1 MNTRKQS
8 NRILAIVLSLC
19 MVFTMLP
26 MGAVTAQAEGNV
38 AYIGDTG
45 YTSLGAAV
53 SAASSGD
60 MITLE
65 ADDATAQSI
74 TISKDLTIELNGHNL
89 THASF
94 NITSGNVVIRDRQ
107 GVATISC
114 GYKQAINVKNSPDRR
129 IHATILI
136 TGGKLTLDGVSVNGY
151 NDVKNYYLPKA
162 VFIGGGDVTIN
173 SGNFTGGDANNSGGD
188 AVYFHKGT
196 LTINGG
202 TFIGGTDGGCGLS
215 STSRPGDSL
224 NIRHGTFI
232 GGGGSSA
239 FWLGISISN
248 ESSLKNYFLSEDNYI
263 VGDFDS
269 KNVTIGTDFFLSPV
283 FTEPENGSAN
293 ANEPA
298 TIYLATG
305 DSATLEPHVLGGEGG
320 TLTYEW
326 YKDDTKIDGASGS
339 SYTVSGEGDFAGDYH
354 AVISEVGT
362 DRSHDITVYWRVI
375 KLAHSHNVCGE
386 GECTHSGHTSVEY
399 TALDNGAGGLAEGV
413 IATSDSVYGSTL
425 KEGNYYL
432 TADLTLSEP
441 LAITSAVHIC
451 LNGNTLTFTDEA
463 YGFHLGGRNANPEAE
478 LTVCDCSA
486 EETGEIV
493 TTADKAKTI
502 YNRSGDIFVYGG
514 MISGEDNAI
523 YTADHSD
530 AGNMYIF
537 GGKITTTGYNSA
549 INILAKDNGNR
560 KLIISVG
567 EIEGIDSYMPMEISG
582 GTITDDVY
590 AYSDVTMTG
599 GTINGQLTIN
609 SSEKKNVKIS
619 GNARIEAT
627 SGNAIYSK
635 ENIDL
640 EISGGTI
647 TAQNGYAIRLTN
659 SQSKIYL
666 SGNPVISGKS
676 ADIEIMP
683 TSSPDFA
690 VLVLREKEGTGNK
703 YTGDKLS
710 ISSCG
715 TENKDLYLAQKVD
728 SVDMAAKFSLAS
740 PADCYLAYDDA
751 NNAIQI
757 KERTYTVTLPSGQ
770 KGYTVTAESG
780 STSPVDKNGSYS
792 FTMTISDGY
801 YTTDDFI
808 VKANETELKP
818 DDNGVYTISNITAD
832 QTVTVEG
839 VALDEKAPSVKIQLE
854 NNEWKEFLNNITFG
868 LFFKENKTVT
878 ISGTDDETGVA
889 KTEYI
894 VTDTI
899 YESVEALEAED
910 SNVWNK
916 YSDPISIEPNSKN
929 VIYAKVTDNAGN
941 VSYASSNGI
950 VLYTDAA
957 QKTESISFTKTSEDN
972 VTAEVTLNGNTIDE
986 IYCGDTKLNS
996 GTDYT
1001 VSGGTITF
1009 DADWLDELVARDD
1022 YTLTVHYK
1030 PMGEEYV
1037 DVVGNVEPSTTTMAL
1052 SVEKT
1057 TGNVEITNDI
1067 SKIYNGIAVS
1077 DIAYTKSS
1085 TGNVTVEY
1093 KLKDAEDSTYTTTK
1107 PSAVGDYTVRVT
1119 VATDENYTEA
1129 SATKDFSITYLS
1141 KPDNPFTVSGTQ
1153 VTNGWYTDNVEIKAP
1168 DGYTVSSALDGTYSD
1183 SVTISKSSEKVSIH
1197 LKNDQKQITD
1207 VIFVGDIKIDKDN
1220 PTITVTGNTTDYLQ
1234 NDTVQIEVSDN
1245 TSGVAKIEVK
1255 KDDGEFVDITD
1266 SYASGYSVTENG
1278 TYTFRVTDNAGRT
1291 TETTLTY
1298 DKLDSIKPVV
1308 SISAT
1313 HGDESYSSGIWTNRN
1328 VVLTPKNNSA
1338 NLGTITFKYKVD
1350 DEEWQDYT
1358 DSIVVSE
1365 DTDVDG
1371 VTYTFKAISAS
1382 DVESEE
1388 VSIIVKRDT
1397 VLPEVGIFIENN
1409 SIKEFLNDVTFGLFF
1424 KNTQNVSVLATD
1436 ASSDVAK
1443 TEYFITDTV
1452 YEDSA
1457 TLETGANGKWVTYSG
1472 EFSIK
1477 PNSKNVIYAKV
1488 TDNAGN
1494 VKYISS
1500 EGIVLYTDAQ
1510 QDTKGISFT
1519 KTGTADVAANVIL
1532 NGNTIDEIYC
1542 GDTKLVSGTDYTVSK
1557 GTIAFKAS
1565 WLDTLAAGNYILTV
1579 HYNPF
1584 GEEYVDNSGNVAPA
1598 TTTIAL
1604 SVEKA
1609 TGSVEI
1615 TNDISKIYDE
1625 KVVSDVAYTKSSTG
1639 DATVEYKVQ
1648 GADDSTYTTTKPS
1661 AVGKYTVHVTVG
1673 EDENYTEASATKDF
1687 EITYLSEPE
1696 VPFII
1701 PDDQTNGWY
1710 KGEVEIKAPDG
1721 YTISST
1727 LEGEYSESITISES
1741 TENVVIYLQN
1751 KAGQITDAISIGDI
1765 QIDTAAP
1772 EVDINI
1778 DENSIKTALNEISF
1792 GLFFNKNI
1800 DVEITATDDLSG
1812 VASIEYYISSEPL
1825 QESELE
1831 KVQWISSNNKN
1842 ITDSVTIAETA
1853 EDAKQLI
1860 YYARVTDEAGN
1871 VTIVASNGIVF
1882 DLTPPAIEGIDDG
1895 QTYYT
1900 TQQAMISDANLV
1912 ADQQEMVILEGNTDE
1927 QYVVIARDK
1936 AGNETVY
1943 TINMKP
1949 ISDLV
1954 KEIEGLTE
1962 ANVNSMSEEE
1972 IAAVKEKV
1980 NSILEENSEN
1990 ATEEELSELNSIID
2004 RCDVLQDKIDQAGEA
2019 LNSEE
2024 LNKTEDITADNV
2036 TLEDKDTLESAL
2048 TDLQEAL
2055 KNNESN
2061 YTEEEIASIN
2071 ADIDRIEK
2079 ALQSIEKAESV
2090 SELIEALPGGIDISD
2105 ENSILA
2111 AKEAYD
2117 ALTENEKAMVG
2128 NAFKDKLD
2136 TAIAKL
2142 EKAKEEA
2149 QRAKTGDDTSLADWI
2164 VLLTISSSALACLVY
2179 ERRRKNL

>member
-65 ADDATAQSI
+65 TDDAIEQKI
-74 TISKDLTIELNGHNL
+74 TISKDLTIELDGHSL
-89 THASF
+89 TKTSF
-94 NITSGNVVIRDRQ
+94 NITGGNVVIRDRQ
-107 GVATISC
+107 GIATISC
-114 GYKQAINVKNSPDRR
+114 GYNQAIRVDSNTPDRR

-463 YGFHLGGRNANPEAE
+463 YGSHLGGRNANPEAE

-740 PADCYLAYDDA
+740 LLI
-751 NNAIQI
+751 AIWH
-757 KERTYTVTLPSGQ
+757 
-770 KGYTVTAESG
+770 
-780 STSPVDKNGSYS
+780 
-792 FTMTISDGY
+792 M
-801 YTTDDFI
+801 
-808 VKANETELKP
+808 
-818 DDNGVYTISNITAD
+818 
-832 QTVTVEG
+832 
-839 VALDEKAPSVKIQLE
+839 
-854 NNEWKEFLNNITFG
+854 
-868 LFFKENKTVT
+868 
-878 ISGTDDETGVA
+878 
-889 KTEYI
+889 
-894 VTDTI
+894 
-899 YESVEALEAED
+899 
-910 SNVWNK
+910 
-916 YSDPISIEPNSKN
+916 
-929 VIYAKVTDNAGN
+929 
-941 VSYASSNGI
+941 
-950 VLYTDAA
+950 
-957 QKTESISFTKTSEDN
+957 
-972 VTAEVTLNGNTIDE
+972 
-986 IYCGDTKLNS
+986 
-996 GTDYT
+996 
-1001 VSGGTITF
+1001 
-1009 DADWLDELVARDD
+1009 
-1022 YTLTVHYK
+1022 
-1030 PMGEEYV
+1030 
-1037 DVVGNVEPSTTTMAL
+1037 
-1052 SVEKT
+1052 
-1057 TGNVEITNDI
+1057 
-1067 SKIYNGIAVS
+1067 
-1077 DIAYTKSS
+1077 
-1085 TGNVTVEY
+1085 
-1093 KLKDAEDSTYTTTK
+1093 
-1107 PSAVGDYTVRVT
+1107 
-1119 VATDENYTEA
+1119 
-1129 SATKDFSITYLS
+1129 
-1141 KPDNPFTVSGTQ
+1141 
-1153 VTNGWYTDNVEIKAP
+1153 
-1168 DGYTVSSALDGTYSD
+1168 
-1183 SVTISKSSEKVSIH
+1183 
-1197 LKNDQKQITD
+1197 
-1207 VIFVGDIKIDKDN
+1207 
-1220 PTITVTGNTTDYLQ
+1220 
-1234 NDTVQIEVSDN
+1234 
-1245 TSGVAKIEVK
+1245 
-1255 KDDGEFVDITD
+1255 
-1266 SYASGYSVTENG
+1266 
-1278 TYTFRVTDNAGRT
+1278 
-1291 TETTLTY
+1291 
-1298 DKLDSIKPVV
+1298 
-1308 SISAT
+1308 
-1313 HGDESYSSGIWTNRN
+1313 
-1328 VVLTPKNNSA
+1328 
-1338 NLGTITFKYKVD
+1338 
-1350 DEEWQDYT
+1350 
-1358 DSIVVSE
+1358 
-1365 DTDVDG
+1365 
-1371 VTYTFKAISAS
+1371 
-1382 DVESEE
+1382 
-1388 VSIIVKRDT
+1388 
-1397 VLPEVGIFIENN
+1397 
-1409 SIKEFLNDVTFGLFF
+1409 
-1424 KNTQNVSVLATD
+1424 
-1436 ASSDVAK
+1436 
-1443 TEYFITDTV
+1443 
-1452 YEDSA
+1452 
-1457 TLETGANGKWVTYSG
+1457 
-1472 EFSIK
+1472 
-1477 PNSKNVIYAKV
+1477 
-1488 TDNAGN
+1488 
-1494 VKYISS
+1494 
-1500 EGIVLYTDAQ
+1500 
-1510 QDTKGISFT
+1510 
-1519 KTGTADVAANVIL
+1519 
-1532 NGNTIDEIYC
+1532 
-1542 GDTKLVSGTDYTVSK
+1542 
-1557 GTIAFKAS
+1557 
-1565 WLDTLAAGNYILTV
+1565 
-1579 HYNPF
+1579 
-1584 GEEYVDNSGNVAPA
+1584 
-1598 TTTIAL
+1598 
-1604 SVEKA
+1604 
-1609 TGSVEI
+1609 
-1615 TNDISKIYDE
+1615 
-1625 KVVSDVAYTKSSTG
+1625 
-1639 DATVEYKVQ
+1639 
-1648 GADDSTYTTTKPS
+1648 
-1661 AVGKYTVHVTVG
+1661 
-1673 EDENYTEASATKDF
+1673 
-1687 EITYLSEPE
+1687 
-1696 VPFII
+1696 
-1701 PDDQTNGWY
+1701 
-1710 KGEVEIKAPDG
+1710 
-1721 YTISST
+1721 
-1727 LEGEYSESITISES
+1727 
-1741 TENVVIYLQN
+1741 
-1751 KAGQITDAISIGDI
+1751 
-1765 QIDTAAP
+1765 
-1772 EVDINI
+1772 
-1778 DENSIKTALNEISF
+1778 
-1792 GLFFNKNI
+1792 
-1800 DVEITATDDLSG
+1800 
-1812 VASIEYYISSEPL
+1812 
-1825 QESELE
+1825 
-1831 KVQWISSNNKN
+1831 
-1842 ITDSVTIAETA
+1842 
-1853 EDAKQLI
+1853 
-1860 YYARVTDEAGN
+1860 
-1871 VTIVASNGIVF
+1871 
-1882 DLTPPAIEGIDDG
+1882 
-1895 QTYYT
+1895 T
-1900 TQQAMISDANLV
+1900 TQTMPS
-1912 ADQQEMVILEGNTDE
+1912 
-1927 QYVVIARDK
+1927 R
-1936 AGNETVY
+1936 
-1943 TINMKP
+1943 
-1949 ISDLV
+1949 
-1954 KEIEGLTE
+1954 
-1962 ANVNSMSEEE
+1962 
-1972 IAAVKEKV
+1972 
-1980 NSILEENSEN
+1980 
-1990 ATEEELSELNSIID
+1990 
-2004 RCDVLQDKIDQAGEA
+2004 
-2019 LNSEE
+2019 
-2024 LNKTEDITADNV
+2024 
-2036 TLEDKDTLESAL
+2036 
-2048 TDLQEAL
+2048 
-2055 KNNESN
+2055 
-2061 YTEEEIASIN
+2061 
-2071 ADIDRIEK
+2071 
-2079 ALQSIEKAESV
+2079 
-2090 SELIEALPGGIDISD
+2090 
-2105 ENSILA
+2105 
-2111 AKEAYD
+2111 
-2117 ALTENEKAMVG
+2117 
-2128 NAFKDKLD
+2128 
-2136 TAIAKL
+2136 
-2142 EKAKEEA
+2142 
-2149 QRAKTGDDTSLADWI
+2149 
-2164 VLLTISSSALACLVY
+2164 
-2179 ERRRKNL
+2179 